1 MTDMFDLI
9 EEVKPVGKYGI
20 SYLDNQLRSINKG
33 ELVLIGACS
42 GAGKS
47 TLAQKIAVTNSKN
60 KVKTA
65 LFSLENSRGDTL
77 RREVYN
83 VYRNISKNWKM
94 TYREF
99 IEMVNSGLHDGECLE
114 EAYRM
119 AGETLKDVWLYEKPT
134 EGFTVQNLKEEFE
147 KAVKDGCKLL
157 IIDHLDY
164 FDQIDNDP
172 KDECKYL
179 REIMKSIRKLIEEF
193 GTPVVAFSQFRKP
206 TDQKM
211 IIPTQYEF
219 YGSSDKAKIATTII
233 TLARNFD
240 DKGMSPTDI
249 HTYIAI
255 RKDRFGNTSVA
266 DCVFDLKSNEYKTGY
281 TLGYTN
287 EWGHF
292 FKEI

>member
-1 MTDMFDLI
+1 MSYMFDLI
-9 EEVKPVGKYGI
+9 EEVKPVGVYGV

-33 ELVLIGACS
+33 ELVLIGAGS
-42 GAGKS
+42 GSGKS
-47 TLAQKIAVTNSKN
+47 TLAQRIAVTNAKRG
-60 KVKTA
+60 VKTA
-65 LFSLENSRGDTL
+65 LFSLENSKGDTL

-83 VYRNISKNWKM
+83 NYRNLVRNWKM

-99 IEMVNSGLHDGECLE
+99 IEIVNKGLHDGECFE
-114 EAYRM
+114 EAYNT
-119 AGETLKDVWLYEKPT
+119 ASETLMGVWLYEKPAA
-134 EGFTVQNLKEEFE
+134 GFTVQNLKEEFE
-147 KAVKDGCKLL
+147 KAVRDGCKLL

-164 FDQIDNDP
+164 FDQIENDP

-179 REIMKSIRKLIEEF
+179 REIMKSIRKLMEEF

-233 TLARNFD
+233 TIARNYEAKD
-240 DKGMSPTDI
+240 ISPTDI

-266 DCVFDLKSNEYKTGY
+266 DCVFDLKNNEYKTGY

-292 FKEI
+292 FKEV